1 MKAHISKVGA
11 TRNVA
16 RVNNILRHEIEVG
29 EIKSISS
36 ILSKRAVIKI
46 TVAPS
51 TSQETVHT
59 ICHKMNEAGYSTK
72 VLPPDRY
79 HTCFPS
85 SVQRGYPSR
94 KIRAA
99 SGSIIIAGKVTLP
112 NLPSTP
118 VKWPSPDGTP
128 PKKKKRKRSRGEI
141 LLWFLMNYFS
151 HYSSS

>member
-1 MKAHISKVGA
+1 MVPFMKARISKMGT
-11 TRNVA
+11 TRNA
-16 RVNNILRHEIEVG
+16 AKVNNILRHEIEAG
-29 EIKSISS
+29 EIRSISPL
-36 ILSKRAVIKI
+36 LSKRAVIKI

-79 HTCFPS
+79 HTCFQL
-85 SVQRGYPSR
+85 SVQKGYPSR

-118 VKWPSPDGTP
+118 VEWPSPDGTP
-128 PKKKKRKRSRGEI
+128 PKKEKRGKKQR
-141 LLWFLMNYFS
+141 
-151 HYSSS
+151 